1 MSANRRLQKL
11 RAQRKIA
18 AWILLGCA
26 VTAMIPKRAAACGP
40 FFVEPQY
47 VFRRRPGGPYPAYA
61 SGDLGLVQR
70 SFMTVFLIV
79 AYRGLAGARLDR
91 EEREGFL
98 GILPLILGGRPGD
111 REKSE
116 AIDRWNSAAS
126 RLEVAPIQWREG
138 GDALENVSADA
149 FVVARSALER
159 ISAENPD
166 WVRAWANRQ
175 REVLTCSVLE
185 APPRGAPLNLQRDLA
200 YQDAAHLFY
209 GGNFS
214 QAEEAFRAIA
224 ADTDSPWRA
233 LASYLV
239 ARSLIHESHA
249 LGSRHPAEYSEDW
262 IGYQPEQ
269 LRQAEA
275 KLRAVL
281 ADRAAAS
288 VRGAAW
294 KALSLVE
301 TQLDPERWHGELL
314 QHLEHRG
321 TGSGFGEL
329 AHDAQIYPQ
338 WGDPDRERPPMQ
350 PPRSDLEAWL
360 RVFRED
366 RLPAGEAK
374 AIALEKWREKRTLPW
389 LIALLSV
396 TPEAEPLE
404 AEMLDAALVVPESS
418 PAWHTVSYALVKRW
432 LHDGKIAEARAR
444 LHSVLE
450 ARERARPSTR
460 NAFAQLRA
468 QIPETYQ
475 EAFDDGMLTPA
486 GFDDEGDNLLTEA
499 RGKERSR
506 RLSDEEGTTRLAATI
521 PAQKLIELARAGSL
535 SRLAKRQVLL
545 SAWSRAVIADELP
558 IARDAA
564 AALIGVEP
572 AIAKELRRWL
582 EEPPDSQR
590 FVAVA
595 LMARLPG
602 ISPYL
607 EPEWER
613 AQQLNLAH
621 LEYSFETNWW
631 CQRTL
636 AEEHVYPRGPA
647 TARAKVASIA
657 PASAS
662 AEEAAANEREW
673 SALQAAGNAPDII
686 AREVLAWSESHP
698 RDSRTAEA
706 LHDAVRATRFGC
718 GDGDTHALSTKAFRA
733 LHKLFPDSEWT
744 RKTPYSY

>member
-1 MSANRRLQKL
+1 MSANRKLQKIS
-11 RAQRKIA
+11 APRKIA

-26 VTAMIPKRAAACGP
+26 VTAMTPKRAAACGP
-40 FFVEPQY
+40 LFVEPQY

-61 SGDLGLVQR
+61 SGGLGLVQR

-79 AYRGLAGARLDR
+79 AYRGLAGAPLDR

-98 GILPLILGGRPGD
+98 GILPLILGGRLGD

-116 AIDRWNSAAS
+116 AIEAWNSAAA
-126 RLEVAPIQWREG
+126 RLEVAPIRWGEG
-138 GDALENVSADA
+138 ADALENVSADA
-149 FVVARSALER
+149 FVVARAALER
-159 ISAENPD
+159 IAAENPD

-185 APPRGAPLNLQRDLA
+185 AQPRGAPLKLQRDLA
-200 YQDAAHLFY
+200 YQDAARLFY

-249 LGSRHPAEYSEDW
+249 LGSRHPAEYSDDW
-262 IGYQPEQ
+262 IGYQPEL

-275 KLRAVL
+275 KLRAVI

-288 VRGAAW
+288 VHGAAW

-301 TQLDPERWHGELL
+301 TQLHPERWHGELL
-314 QHLEHRG
+314 QHLEHGG

-338 WGDPDRERPPMQ
+338 WGDPDRARPPMQ
-350 PPRSDLEAWL
+350 PPRSDLDAWL
-360 RVFRED
+360 RVFREGS
-366 RLPAGEAK
+366 LPAEEAK
-374 AIALEKWREKRTLPW
+374 AIAREKWREKRTLPW
-389 LIALLSV
+389 LVAVLSV

-404 AEMLDAALVVPESS
+404 AELLDAALAVPESS

-432 LHDGKIAEARAR
+432 IHDGKIAEARVR
-444 LHSVLE
+444 LHAVLE
-450 ARERARPSTR
+450 AKEQARPSTR

-475 EAFDDGMLTPA
+475 EAFDDGMRVPA
-486 GFDDEGDNLLTEA
+486 GFDDNDDNLLTEA
-499 RGKERSR
+499 RGNERSQ
-506 RLSDEEGTTRLAATI
+506 LLPDEEGATRLAATI
-521 PAQKLIELARAGSL
+521 PAQKLIELARAASL
-535 SRLAKRQVLL
+535 TRLTKRRVLL

-558 IARDAA
+558 TARDAA

-572 AIAKELRRWL
+572 ALGKALRRWL
-582 EEPPDSQR
+582 AEPVDSQR
-590 FVAVA
+590 FGAVA
-595 LMARLPG
+595 LVARLPG

-607 EPEWER
+607 EPEWAR
-613 AQQLNLAH
+613 AQQPNLAH

-631 CQRTL
+631 CQRPL
-636 AEEHVYPRGPA
+636 LERYWYPGKPPE
-647 TARAKVASIA
+647 ARAKLDALA
-657 PASAS
+657 PANAT

-673 SALQAAGNAPDII
+673 SALQAAGNAPDFL
-686 AREVLAWSESHP
+686 AREILAWDKSHP
-698 RDSRTAEA
+698 GDPRTAEA
-706 LHDAVRATRFGC
+706 LHHAVRATRFGC
-718 GDGDTHALSTKAFRA
+718 RDGVTHALSTKAFRA